1 VELLPDAIAYV
12 RTARPGLRAVIAG
25 DGPLRERVR
34 RRVDALGLAEPVS
47 VPGFLDRAELDA
59 LYRQAACVA
68 APSVRD
74 GYGMVVAEAAAA
86 GTPVVVCRSQDS
98 AAGELVEE
106 GVNGAFAARPA
117 PLEIGEAIVRILDGG
132 EELRARTRSW
142 FAENRGRL
150 SMAGSIARVKGLYA
164 ATPAGASRQ
173 GGRGAMAQRSAGR
186 ALRTPCRRRVRA
198 RLRHSPLWLRWKRGR
213 RR

>member
-1 VELLPDAIAYV
+1 VELLPDAIAYA
-12 RTARPGLRAVIAG
+12 RRARPELRAVIAG

-34 RRVDALGLAEPVS
+34 RRVDGLGLAGSVS

-59 LYRQAACVA
+59 LYGRAGCVA

-86 GTPVVVCRSQDS
+86 GTPVVVCRSRDS

-117 PLEIGEAIVRILDGG
+117 PREIGEAIVRVLDGG
-132 EELRARTRSW
+132 EALRARTRSW

-150 SMAGSIARVKGLYA
+150 SMAGSIARVKEIYA
-164 ATPAGASRQ
+164 ATPSGGSRQ
-173 GGRGAMAQRSAGR
+173 GASGPSTAD
-186 ALRTPCRRRVRA
+186 TD
-198 RLRHSPLWLRWKRGR
+198 PL
-213 RR
+213 